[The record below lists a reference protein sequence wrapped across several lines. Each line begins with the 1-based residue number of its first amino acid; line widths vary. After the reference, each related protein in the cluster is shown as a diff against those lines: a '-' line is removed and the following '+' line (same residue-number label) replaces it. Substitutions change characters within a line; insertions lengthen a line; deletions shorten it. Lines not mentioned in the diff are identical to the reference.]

1 MRGRASLQVLADGAK
16 TKEVSFGEVVEV
28 ESEQPKIP
36 VKKERKSF
44 FDARPAASSV
54 AAAPA
59 PVSIFDT
66 NNTED
71 YKVYRD
77 ELVVHDSK
85 RARTA

>member
-1 MRGRASLQVLADGAK
+1 MTMRGQASLQVLADGAK

-28 ESEQPKIP
+28 ESEQPKTP

-66 NNTED
+66 NNTEGLQSLS
-71 YKVYRD
+71 R
-77 ELVVHDSK
+77 
-85 RARTA
+85 